1 MLTKILAGGFVLI
14 MLGATV
20 MGAITLFTDRAGTN
34 EHVRYNARGQAAVG
48 DPIIGGRGGQGAGQ
62 GRGRVSPETDRPRG
76 SAPEAAP
83 QSGGR
88 GQRIGRGQGT
98 GSEYVPTSIA
108 QETIE
113 GIVVETTELV
123 LETDSGETV
132 QVGLGP
138 SHYRDSQGFVLSI
151 GDKAQVS
158 GYWEDGEFKAAQ
170 VTNLDTGE
178 SIILRDASGRPM
190 WAGQG
195 RGQNRG

>member
-62 GRGRVSPETDRPRG
+62 GRGRVSPETD
-76 SAPEAAP
+76 
-83 QSGGR
+83 
-88 GQRIGRGQGT
+88 RGQGT